1 MKEHIKSNVAT
12 LWTIQT
18 REAFETLNKTG
29 KLFYAEAAH
38 KNSFISDGYYT
49 FAYDWMKK
57 KMIEH
62 IGNPDMKIEYP
73 MWAWYQ
79 WEGKRKRMDLRCG
92 GYAPRGT
99 KMVQIEFEMP
109 YTKILL
115 SDFDVWHYVL
125 GRWYVFESLEDLEK
139 SQMNDIDNNKETME
153 RIEKSWDRIFDLEHC
168 KTVIGENGPQS
179 IQATFWKL
187 EIENVKKVEFF
198 SAK

>member
-18 REAFETLNKTG
+18 REAFETLNKT
-29 KLFYAEAAH
+29 
-38 KNSFISDGYYT
+38 
-49 FAYDWMKK
+49 
-57 KMIEH
+57 
-62 IGNPDMKIEYP
+62 
-73 MWAWYQ
+73 
-79 WEGKRKRMDLRCG
+79 
-92 GYAPRGT
+92 
-99 KMVQIEFEMP
+99 
-109 YTKILL
+109 
-115 SDFDVWHYVL
+115 

-187 EIENVKKVEFF
+187 EIENVKKIEFF